1 MQFAAAL
8 QENQQ
13 GGVVA
18 LPGGDAFR
26 DKVQAVVL
34 RHFEPFPCSIIES
47 TLQKKANECKS
58 GICRIYYDCV
68 EASNATL
75 RDIHWCNLFLEIAP
89 VEA

>member
-1 MQFAAAL
+1 MPFAAAL

-18 LPGGDAFR
+18 LPGGDAFG

-47 TLQKKANECKS
+47 
-58 GICRIYYDCV
+58 IRCRRKQTNAKVASVGYITIAWKRRTRRCAISIGAIY
-68 EASNATL
+68 
-75 RDIHWCNLFLEIAP
+75 F
-89 VEA
+89 